1 MTQPEDLDREIA
13 ASGPGEVR
21 GDGRIASLVDGVFAI
36 VMTLLV
42 LGIDP
47 PRVSRE
53 ELDET
58 LVREVLRLWPRI
70 AAFAVSFL
78 VLAIYWMA
86 HHTQFPFLRRVD
98 WALLWLNMLFLMAVC
113 LVPFTTHLVG
123 HYGSEGI
130 GLWLYGANFILIS
143 LLLLTHWRYAAWKG
157 LLREE
162 VDGKFVTSVTRKMLI
177 GPVLYLAAIA
187 VSFLDSRLSLIVI
200 LAVPVLHVLP
210 GPIHLHWT
218 RTSDG
223 L

>member
-1 MTQPEDLDREIA
+1 MTQPEDLDHEIA
-13 ASGPGEVR
+13 ASGPSEVQ
-21 GDGRIASLVDGVFAI
+21 GDGRVTSLVDGVFAI

-47 PRVSRE
+47 PRVSHE

-58 LVREVLRLWPRI
+58 LVREVVLLWPRI
-70 AAFAVSFL
+70 AAFSVSFL

-86 HHTQFPFLRRVD
+86 HHTQFPFLRRID
-98 WALLWLNMLFLMAVC
+98 GALLWLNILFLMAVC

-123 HYGSEGI
+123 HYGSEGV

-143 LLLLTHWRYAAWKG
+143 LLLLAHWRYAAWKG

-162 VDGKFVTSVTRKMLI
+162 VDGKLVASATRKMLV
-177 GPVLYLAAIA
+177 GPALYLAAIA
-187 VSFLDSRLSLIVI
+187 VSFFDPRLSLLVI

-210 GPIHLHWT
+210 GPIHLNWT
-218 RTSDG
+218 R
-223 L
+223 